1 MKFLVNLAV
10 SAARMCVGAALLI
23 LAAGIPAYFFEC
35 DRLTVAAAGEGTP
48 SPLDIAGIYLD
59 AGKISAASLI
69 AKESGDFGEIS
80 GVVERQYSSH
90 PQWVAAGG
98 NEPFFEAYY
107 SSVPE
112 TPARMSPAPL
122 YSVLATSDN
131 RKKLLDF
138 LSQADS
144 GLVKKF
150 ISMRGMNPVIFPPV
164 YSSAGRRSK
173 PPF

>member
-1 MKFLVNLAV
+1 M
-10 SAARMCVGAALLI
+10 RRGGAFDF
-23 LAAGIPAYFFEC
+23 GGGDSRVFFEC

-131 RKKLLDF
+131 RK
-138 LSQADS
+138 SCS
-144 GLVKKF
+144 
-150 ISMRGMNPVIFPPV
+150 IFSPRRTV
-164 YSSAGRRSK
+164 GSSKSSYPCAA
-173 PPF
+173 